1 MRKKQARE
9 VRIEIM
15 EDAVS
20 MDDALDRLAKAIA
33 LEMHRD
39 FLVRSVGQVLPVLFE
54 TEEEGCSVGHSDTYV
69 LVKVPVPG
77 LRGRTLPV
85 RITGTEGDRLL
96 GEPAEA

>member
-1 MRKKQARE
+1 MMRKKQARE

-39 FLVRSVGQVLPVLFE
+39 EMREKQKERS
-54 TEEEGCSVGHSDTYV
+54 
-69 LVKVPVPG
+69 
-77 LRGRTLPV
+77 
-85 RITGTEGDRLL
+85 
-96 GEPAEA
+96 